1 MLDAK
6 IFHAGDTGLFSDMRF
21 VVGDIYK
28 PDIALLPIGDIF
40 TMGIDEAA
48 IAAKWINPKI
58 VVPMHYNS
66 FPAIKQ
72 NPEEFRMLVEKESA
86 DLKVE
91 ILKPL
96 DALNFTRNR

>member
-1 MLDAK
+1 
-6 IFHAGDTGLFSDMRF
+6 
-21 VVGDIYK
+21 
-28 PDIALLPIGDIF
+28 
-40 TMGIDEAA
+40 MGIDEAA

-96 DALNFTRNR
+96 DALNYTRNR

>member
-1 MLDAK
+1 
-6 IFHAGDTGLFSDMRF
+6 MRF

-96 DALNFTRNR
+96 NALNFTRNR

>member
-1 MLDAK
+1 
-6 IFHAGDTGLFSDMRF
+6 
-21 VVGDIYK
+21 
-28 PDIALLPIGDIF
+28 
-40 TMGIDEAA
+40 
-48 IAAKWINPKI
+48 
-58 VVPMHYNS
+58 MHYNS